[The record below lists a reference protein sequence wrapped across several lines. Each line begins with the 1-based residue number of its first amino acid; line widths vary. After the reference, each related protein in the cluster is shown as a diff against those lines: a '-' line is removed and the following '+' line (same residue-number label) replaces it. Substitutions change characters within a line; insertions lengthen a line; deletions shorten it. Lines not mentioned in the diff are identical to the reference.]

1 MNIHNKYLNISTE
14 DINKET
20 DIFKLKEWLLD
31 IEENI
36 MTLGIALERLSSVQD
51 QKWQHKSKT
60 ARKYQ
65 IILKGQIQNRIS
77 YLKSQT
83 PYEQV
88 LIDLLKERVSLEDW
102 LLIETK
108 AKQLIN
114 GNSYSV

>member
-1 MNIHNKYLNISTE
+1 MIIRNKYLNIYSE
-14 DINKET
+14 DVNSEI
-20 DIFKLKEWLLD
+20 DIFKLKTWLLE

-36 MTLGIALERLSSVQD
+36 MTLGITLERSSQDTKWVQ
-51 QKWQHKSKT
+51 KTKT

-65 IILKGQIQNRIS
+65 IILKGQIQNIIS

-88 LIDLLKERVSLEDW
+88 LIDLLKEKVSLEDW